1 MLNIQLTLCLDGPE
15 PSRASAPV
23 RNRASTRQ
31 STVHPDD
38 SVSNGGY
45 RQHRPCE
52 SDAEVAP
59 EPQPTTVASCHSM
72 ATRPP
77 GLATRATP
85 LPLVTMSQ
93 ILETAPGPQPTT
105 AARLIAEGI
114 RQLCLATPARA
125 LAPAL
130 SRNHTLARTCAPP
143 TPTNQPLST
152 ALAAL

>member
-1 MLNIQLTLCLDGPE
+1 MGQSLLVLALPSEIGLRLDSLPSTQTTASPTAGIANI
-15 PSRASAPV
+15 
-23 RNRASTRQ
+23 
-31 STVHPDD
+31 VH
-38 SVSNGGY
+38 VSGT
-45 RQHRPCE
+45 P
-52 SDAEVAP
+52 EVAP

-72 ATRPP
+72 ATRPS

-152 ALAAL
+152 AL